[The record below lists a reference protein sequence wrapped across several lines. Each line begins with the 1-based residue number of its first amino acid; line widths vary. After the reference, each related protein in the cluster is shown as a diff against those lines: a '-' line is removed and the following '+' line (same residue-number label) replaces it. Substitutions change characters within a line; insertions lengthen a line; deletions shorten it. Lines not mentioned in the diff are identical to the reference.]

1 MTTLTAPIEGERVPE
16 GWAVPSPRV
25 AAGRNNRLRFAWRT
39 GACAAAS
46 LTALAS
52 PAVASAHGR
61 ALTVALDYRLPLDPG
76 VGRLVGVKASIVD
89 GDRALRLDV
98 AHGKRV
104 VVLGDLGEPMLR
116 VDQGGVWVNQ
126 SSPTAQANRIVIHAR
141 PGWKRV
147 ARGREFAWHEHRLAP
162 PPFASG
168 QYGRVARWQ
177 VPLLVD
183 GRRVAI
189 SGSFM
194 RVPRPPSWLWALGA
208 LAVVGLAAVALL
220 RRPRPRLAT
229 TIATGTV
236 AGLAGLTAQ
245 TAFSLRDAPSGHIAW
260 TLVIA
265 AFTIAAIATVVLAV
279 AHGTQRAYV
288 AGTIG
293 VSVAV
298 FCLSWLG
305 VFLHGAVVS
314 ALPAQATR
322 LVCLVAFTAGL
333 ISLVGVLGVDAA
345 EGADAR

>member
-1 MTTLTAPIEGERVPE
+1 MPE
-16 GWAVPSPRV
+16 GRAAPSPRA
-25 AAGRNNRLRFAWRT
+25 AAGRDNRLRNARRF
-39 GACAAAS
+39 GACAAAC
-46 LTALAS
+46 LAALAS

-76 VGRLVGVKASIVD
+76 VRQLDGVEASVVD
-89 GDRALRLDV
+89 GDRALRLVV
-98 AHGKRV
+98 APGRRV

-116 VDQGGVWVNQ
+116 VDDGVWVNQ
-126 SSPTAQANRIVIHAR
+126 SSPTAQANRIVTRAR
-141 PGWKRV
+141 PGWTRV
-147 ARGREFAWHEHRLAP
+147 AGGREFAWHEHRLAP

-183 GRRVAI
+183 GRHVAI
-189 SGSFM
+189 SGSFL
-194 RVPRPPSWLWALGA
+194 RVPRPASWLWGLCALT
-208 LAVVGLAAVALL
+208 VVGLAGVALL
-220 RRPRPRLAT
+220 RRPRLRLAT
-229 TIATGTV
+229 TIVTGTV

-260 TLVIA
+260 TLVVA

-333 ISLVGVLGVDAA
+333 ISLVGVLGLDAA
-345 EGADAR
+345 EGAEAR